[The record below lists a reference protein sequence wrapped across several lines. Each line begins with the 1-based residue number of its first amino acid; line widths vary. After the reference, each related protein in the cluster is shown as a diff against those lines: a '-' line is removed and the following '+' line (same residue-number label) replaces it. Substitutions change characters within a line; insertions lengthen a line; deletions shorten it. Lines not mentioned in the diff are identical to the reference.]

1 MSKLLIVSDIHIYD
15 YPQRNPREKGR
26 LLQSRIVAQN
36 IIDAGKR
43 EGADTIVI
51 AGDVVEKAVNRPY
64 IESEV
69 KLFLD
74 TVMSS
79 FKDGYIIWGNH
90 DQDNKSNNQ
99 DFTDSSLA
107 VMLPSN
113 LYYAHEKIINIE
125 GIKIGFCN
133 WEPVFDL
140 SWIPDKV
147 DILITHAT
155 INYSNDGGIKSQKL
169 DESKFDLAICGDIHK
184 AATTGK
190 YVSIGVP
197 QKCKMGDSDKATG
210 VILDITKKNWKWV
223 NLDPENKLLKLVY
236 TDDKDKEG
244 YDFKSNTYFV
254 YQAPSLT
261 IKGQDGEVK
270 ISGWNEINEM
280 IKEIISK
287 ANLQELHSIILRDAD
302 KLETA
307 IDFDFLITR
316 LQISNW
322 RSIESL
328 DLQFKDHDKIY
339 ISGPN
344 GSGKS
349 SIMGALLIAFTGSR
363 WMKEFIQFGKNET
376 NLIVDFVYKKVNY
389 QIQRGRKGNKPT
401 WKLLIEGAEQKYG
414 NLDAFD
420 TDIQKRFPFV
430 PYLEKTMIF
439 TNENS
444 IFPGTLSSD
453 EVVDVISKFSG
464 LDKISDYNLVAE
476 NKLKKLVEEE
486 SKLST
491 DLEVEKGRIEWIDQK
506 LQLIKLPVENK
517 SDLENQL
524 RDLENLHA
532 DWMKWNKYS
541 SSISGLSGKIN
552 ALQEQID
559 EKINALNN
567 TKDPGSSS
575 ELEAKI
581 ESIDRKINEL
591 GDIKIRYEKAKLEE
605 DAIKREGATLKDK
618 LEKLTR
624 SGLCPVC
631 GSVMKTPEEHKKEI
645 EDKLEQLRSDWVKK
659 NKEVK
664 EKEAQKNKAQ
674 ETLDK
679 LNQQKR
685 EYQNKISEIYVAR
698 ERINSLKNDIR
709 SGKEKIETYKK
720 EIDNIP
726 KVEKVTL
733 PDNFNETQSRI
744 RMKIETWSAWESY
757 NNDREKSTKSA
768 EEIKKK
774 MEVLGKKRSVVERY
788 YRITGPGG
796 EIYEEVIKKFATTF
810 SDNLVKYD
818 VGLETWRGKQ
828 RLKIDPYYNNGSN
841 WVGLKSCSSGQKG
854 VVGVH
859 FLSKIINGRIG
870 ALVMDETF
878 AKLSP
883 DTFEIVMETLQKMDI
898 GLVMLSAHQE
908 SVPNFYNKKMNL
920 QLIDGKTQVGC

>member
-1 MSKLLIVSDIHIYD
+1 MKILVVSDIHIYD
-15 YPQRNPREKGR
+15 YPQRNPRERGR

-36 IIDAGKR
+36 IIDAGRR
-43 EGADTIVI
+43 EGAEILVI
-51 AGDVVEKAVNRPY
+51 AGDTVEKAINRPY

-74 TVMSS
+74 TIMKS
-79 FKDGYIIWGNH
+79 FRVGYIIWGNH

-113 LYYAHEKIINIE
+113 LYYAHEKILTIE
-125 GIKIGFCN
+125 GVKIGFCN
-133 WEPVFDL
+133 WEPIFDL
-140 SWIPDKV
+140 SWISDKV

-155 INYSNDGGIKSQKL
+155 INYSNNEGGIKSQKL

-184 AATTGK
+184 AATIGK

-210 VILDITKKNWKWV
+210 VILDVTNKNWKWID
-223 NLDPENKLLKLVY
+223 LDPDNKLLKLVY
-236 TDDKDKEG
+236 TDKKEKEG
-244 YDFKSNTYFV
+244 YDFNSNTYFV
-254 YQAPSLT
+254 YQPPSLCFKGENGE
-261 IKGQDGEVK
+261 IKV
-270 ISGWNEINEM
+270 SGWSEINEM
-280 IKEIISK
+280 IKEIITK
-287 ANLQELHSIILRDAD
+287 ANLQNLHSIILRDAD

-376 NLIVDFVYKKVNY
+376 SLTVDFIYKKVNY
-389 QIQRGRKGNKPT
+389 QIQRGRKSNKPT
-401 WKLLIEGAEQKYG
+401 WRLLIDGVEQKYG

-444 IFPGTLSSD
+444 IFPGSLSSD

-464 LDKISDYNLVAE
+464 LDKISDFNLVAE
-476 NKLKKLVEEE
+476 NKLKKAVEEE
-486 SKLST
+486 NKLLT
-491 DLEVEKGRIEWIDQK
+491 DLEVEKGRIDWINQK
-506 LQLIKLPVENK
+506 LQLIKLPVEK
-517 SDLENQL
+517 KPDLESQL

-532 DWMKWNKYS
+532 DWMNWNKYK
-541 SSISGLSGKIN
+541 SSISGLLGKIN
-552 ALQEQID
+552 ALQEQVK
-559 EKINALNN
+559 EKEDTLSNL
-567 TKDPGSSS
+567 KDPGDTK
-575 ELEAKI
+575 ELEDKI
-581 ESIDRKINEL
+581 GNIDRKINEL
-591 GDIKIRYEKAKLEE
+591 GNIRIRYEKAKLEE
-605 DAIKREGATLKDK
+605 ESIRKEGARLRDK
-618 LEKLTR
+618 LNSIKV
-624 SGLCPVC
+624 GGICPEC
-631 GSVMKTPEEHKKEI
+631 GSVMQKPEIHKREISAKIDELREEWKKKSKE
-645 EDKLEQLRSDWVKK
+645 L
-659 NKEVK
+659 KER
-664 EKEAQKNKAQ
+664 EAQMNQAQ
-674 ETLDK
+674 EILSNLT
-679 LNQQKR
+679 QQKNS
-685 EYQNKISEIYVAR
+685 YQTKISEIYVEK
-698 ERINSLKNDIR
+698 ERIRSLKNDIKT
-709 SGKEKIETYKK
+709 GKERIETYKK
-720 EIDNIP
+720 DLENIP
-726 KVEKVTL
+726 KAEEVTL
-733 PDNFNETQSRI
+733 PENFNEIQSEV
-744 RMKIETWSAWESY
+744 RMKISAWSSWESLQ
-757 NNDREKSTKSA
+757 NDLEKSNNAVKEINKKGEIINKTKK
-768 EEIKKK
+768 E
-774 MEVLGKKRSVVERY
+774 LERY
-788 YRITGPGG
+788 YKITGPGG
-796 EIYEEVIKKFATTF
+796 EIYEEVIKKFANTF
-810 SDNLVKYD
+810 SDNLVKYN

-870 ALVMDETF
+870 ALIMDETF

-883 DTFEIVMETLQKMDI
+883 DTFEIVMETLQRMDI

-920 QLIDGKTQVGC
+920 QLVDGKTKVGC